1 MANSTRRDQI
11 IDAIF
16 GNKAPISTLSDRDT
30 EFHFFRSPFGYL
42 FHAFRSDSTFTDQI
56 PVSQIA
62 KLPLDIVLFDLK
74 EWKSACDDISEWK
87 NVLYSA
93 YFDLYE

>member
-1 MANSTRRDQI
+1 MLFSAIKPPFPLFQIEILNST
-11 IDAIF
+11 F
-16 GNKAPISTLSDRDT
+16 SDRHLAT
-30 EFHFFRSPFGYL
+30 YSMH
-42 FHAFRSDSTFTDQI
+42 SDRISTFTDQI